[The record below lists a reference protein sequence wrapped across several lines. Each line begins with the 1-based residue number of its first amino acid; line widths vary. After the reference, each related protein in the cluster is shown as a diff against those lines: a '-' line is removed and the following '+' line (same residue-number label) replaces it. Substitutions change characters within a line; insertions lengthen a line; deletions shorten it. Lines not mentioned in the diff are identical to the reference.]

1 MFPYN
6 AHQSSKAHQYFQVQE
21 FQIDSKLEHLWQT
34 EKSLSCRTDSES
46 DASNDFLVRNS
57 YGMVFEAVLHVCF
70 SIFSIPFATELL
82 Q

>member
-34 EKSLSCRTDSES
+34 EKSLNCQADRLSAIANQR
-46 DASNDFLVRNS
+46 LVIIS
-57 YGMVFEAVLHVCF
+57 YGMAFEAVLHVF
-70 SIFSIPFATELL
+70 GTIFSIPFATKLF